1 VARFP
6 VEEIGGPAADGQQAN
21 DAEPPEDP
29 TPTMSIINVPT
40 TPTTTAPTPGG
51 NVTGRHPS
59 YQWASGRRDPHHHSP
74 SMSVR
79 SAIFATP
86 RASGDLAYP
95 RGMVSAF
102 QNLPVGLAA
111 EDGAWLVPTAGRYAA
126 TQGRLVGL

>member
-1 VARFP
+1 
-6 VEEIGGPAADGQQAN
+6 
-21 DAEPPEDP
+21 
-29 TPTMSIINVPT
+29 MSIINVPT

-79 SAIFATP
+79 SAILATP

-111 EDGAWLVPTAGRYAA
+111 EDGA
-126 TQGRLVGL
+126 